1 MSAARALLVLVA
13 LGGCTPP
20 ATRGEPVQPVH
31 VAPPSPRTPTAPPD
45 PALASFRDNLE
56 HAKSDAERAGW
67 VVREVVEIP
76 DHHAALVI
84 YDPSPAEAPAYKLAR
99 IDAVGAGAY
108 QVVSSESGI
117 VDVMKTRA
125 GSLLWD
131 LRGDGSRS
139 VIIHL
144 TPCGANCGVAKPLVL
159 ELDGNAFKAAA
170 VAPECPTCLRDDD
183 KDGVPELELRL
194 ASLTIAPCSRASCG
208 PSSALLVEVRG
219 VERWNGARYAKDLAV
234 LAPLYA
240 ERRKAAQKDAATVKR
255 TGNRSRI
262 CPLNALSV
270 AARLYV
276 YSRLTGE
283 SRGDALVRADEVM
296 RGWDTKACSTEYDL
310 LAPPK
315 RWEELKKELEAL
327 SLPTLE
333 AK

>member
-1 MSAARALLVLVA
+1 MRAAGALLVAA
-13 LGGCTPP
+13 LLAGCAPR
-20 ATRGEPVQPVH
+20 ATGVEPVP
-31 VAPPSPRTPTAPPD
+31 VAPPPPPTPTAPVD
-45 PALASFRDNLE
+45 PALASFRENLE
-56 HAKSDAERAGW
+56 HAKVDAERAGW

-76 DHHAALVI
+76 DHRAALVL
-84 YDPSPAEAPAYKLAR
+84 YDPTPAKALAFKLAR
-99 IDAVGAGAY
+99 VDAVAAGAY

-117 VDVMKTRA
+117 VDVMKTRS

-131 LRGDGSRS
+131 LRGDGSKS
-139 VIIHL
+139 VVIHL

-159 ELDGNAFKAAA
+159 ELAGNAFKPASA
-170 VAPECPTCLRDDD
+170 APECPTCLRDDD

-219 VERWNGARYAKDLAV
+219 VERWNGSRYARDLAL

-240 ERRKAAQKDAATVKR
+240 ERRKAAQKDAETVKK
-255 TGNRSRI
+255 TGQKSKV

-283 SRGDALVRADEVM
+283 SQGDALARADEVM
-296 RGWDTKACSTEYDL
+296 RGWDTRPCATEYDL

-315 RWEELKKELEAL
+315 RWPELRQELEAL
-327 SLPTLE
+327 PLPRLE